1 MSWFDS
7 QDIPP
12 GMAIGTMA
20 ELISDIAEKFLTK
33 EEKADLADSLVL
45 YLVTR
50 LAPQRVR
57 PTG

>member
-1 MSWFDS
+1 
-7 QDIPP
+7 
-12 GMAIGTMA
+12 MAIGTMA
-20 ELISDIAEKFLTK
+20 ELISDIADKFLTK